1 LNERSLINMQTR
13 FEEKREKSMALISAA
28 ALKVFSE
35 VGYDKAS
42 IRLISK
48 EANVALGLLYNY
60 FPSKEA
66 LLKNILS
73 SCFGEILLLAMSE
86 EEKEKL
92 ALPDFIRQLVKKIK
106 LDQSIWKLYFNLKF
120 QNSVTKEL
128 EEITQKP
135 VQYTLQLLEYCLMK
149 TAVPFPGLEAKFIWA
164 SLNGLIIQYILEDN
178 YPLDDMAYLLISKY
192 ERR

>member
-1 LNERSLINMQTR
+1 MKSR
-13 FEEKREKSMALISAA
+13 FEEKREKSMTQISAA

-66 LLKNILS
+66 LLENILS
-73 SCFGEILLLAMSE
+73 SCFGETLFLAMPE

-92 ALPDFIRQLVKKIK
+92 TLSDFIRQLVKKVK
-106 LDQSIWKLYFNLKF
+106 LNQSIWKLYFNLKF
-120 QNSVTKEL
+120 QNSITKEL

-135 VQYTLQLLEYCLMK
+135 LQYTLQLLEYFLMEA
-149 TAVPFPGLEAKFIWA
+149 AVPFPSLEAKFIWA
-164 SLNGLIIQYILEDN
+164 SLNGLITQYILEDN